1 MSEELNLDTWK
12 QLWTGLD
19 DTKYLM
25 GSQKTSLRSM
35 ENLKIGYVY
44 ILSTTGHCWKRL
56 TLFLQTMPEVYQSM
70 SAAVFVQNFI
80 QKLFL
85 TTEDVMTTQG
95 KQKDFFFFSN

>member
-1 MSEELNLDTWK
+1 MSEELSLDTWK

-25 GSQKTSLRSM
+25 GSQKTSLHST

-44 ILSTTGHCWKRL
+44 ILSTTGHCWKL
-56 TLFLQTMPEVYQSM
+56 LALFLQTMPKAYKSM
-70 SAAVFVQNFI
+70 SAAVFVQNCI

-85 TTEDVMTTQG
+85 TTEEVMTTQE
-95 KQKDFFFFSN
+95 KK